1 MTRIATLV
9 LSGLLL
15 GACGS
20 PRHLGYDFGRAM
32 VEAATLQTDLTRPSV
47 AAGGH
52 PLNGVEA
59 EAIRIQVNNESSDQ
73 ETGVATVTQ

>member
-9 LSGLLL
+9 LSGVLL

-20 PRHLGYDFGRAM
+20 PKHLGYDYGRAVTQAVTM
-32 VEAATLQTDLTRPSV
+32 QTDLTRPSV

-59 EAIRIQVNNESSDQ
+59 EAIRIQVNKESSDQ
-73 ETGVATVTQ
+73 ESGVATVTE